1 MSANFSHRYE
11 GDGRVTIQPLA
22 IVGLEYTPGA
32 GPVRFAGDA
41 TVRSHTVIY
50 GDVELGDAFQA
61 GHSALIREHTTVG
74 NHVMV
79 GSQVVIDGNVH
90 IGDFVKIQT
99 GCYIPTHTTLGS
111 RVFLGPHAVLTNDR
125 FPLRQRDSYAPEGPT
140 IEDGVTLGAGCIV
153 LPGVTVGAN
162 SFVAAGAVVT
172 RDVPAN
178 SLVVGTPGKG
188 APLPEHLRDPNR
200 ALNWPSDEPESGD

>member
-22 IVGLEYTPGA
+22 MVGLEYTPGA

-79 GSQVVIDGNVH
+79 GSHVVIDGNVH

-111 RVFLGPHAVLTNDR
+111 RVF
-125 FPLRQRDSYAPEGPT
+125 
-140 IEDGVTLGAGCIV
+140 
-153 LPGVTVGAN
+153 
-162 SFVAAGAVVT
+162 VAAGAVVT

-178 SLVVGTPGKG
+178 SLVVGTPGKVS
-188 APLPEHLRDPNR
+188 PLPEHLRDPNR